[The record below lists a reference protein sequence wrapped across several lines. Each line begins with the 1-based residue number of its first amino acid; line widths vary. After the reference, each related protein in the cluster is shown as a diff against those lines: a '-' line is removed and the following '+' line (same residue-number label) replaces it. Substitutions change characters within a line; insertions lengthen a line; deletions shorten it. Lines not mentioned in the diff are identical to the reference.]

1 MKTFTQGDE
10 LEHNVTQVKQVVEHG
25 LASYTLACLTAA
37 QDGYALDLRNRY
49 SPDFSVGLFT
59 ANFVKTEAK
68 PVEDMPEGKAA
79 STVGKPKPGRPSKAA
94 QTKELLKA
102 TLPADALKTVTNKE
116 EK

>member
-1 MKTFTQGDE
+1 MKTFTQEDE
-10 LEHNVTQVKQVVEHG
+10 LARNVTDVKSVVEHG

-49 SPDFSVGLFT
+49 SPDFSIGLFT
-59 ANFVKTEAK
+59 AYFVKVEAK
-68 PVEDMPEGKAA
+68 PVDVKEE
-79 STVGKPKPGRPSKAA
+79 SQVGRSKPGRPSKAA

-102 TLPADALKTVTNKE
+102 TLPAEALQVVTNKE